1 MQYRSMAAA
10 CVLLAALAVSSHT
23 NGAGAAGTSQPA
35 GASVKAPGLG
45 DPGRLT
51 AIGIATIGQAVL
63 NGPDERKQLL
73 VDGKYS
79 SGQLRDLTPSITW
92 QASTEGIVTISPAG
106 MVTPMA
112 DGTVKITASVEEGAK
127 ATCELTVKN
136 FATPRPINFPNQ
148 IVPIFTKNGCNAGG
162 CHGKSTGQNG
172 FRLSLLGFYPSDDY
186 EFLVKETRGRRLFPS
201 APEKSLLLLK
211 STNTVA
217 HGGGHRLDKES
228 YEYGLIVRWLE
239 QGMPYGK
246 PDDPVVERIEVFP
259 ASRAM
264 ERGGRQQVAVLS
276 HYSDGSSEDVTH
288 IAQYESN
295 DSEMAEVSP
304 TGLVHTFDL
313 TGDVAVMAR
322 FQGQVSVFR
331 ATLPLGI
338 EVADNT
344 LPPRRNFIDEL
355 VFAKLKALGIP
366 PSSVCDDATFVR
378 RASLD
383 IAGRLPAADEVQAFV
398 ADADPQKRD
407 KLTDRLLDSAGYAD
421 YFANKWS
428 VILRNQR
435 VNNNYTR
442 GTYAFHDWIR
452 HSLLTNKPYNEFV
465 RDIVGASG
473 EMGQNPPVAW
483 YRAVETSEKQLEDTA
498 QLFLGLRLQCARCH
512 HHPFERWS
520 QHDYYSFAAF
530 FSRVGRKNGINGL
543 QPRDEQRIFHNRG
556 QALARNPRTNEN
568 LKPAGLGSE
577 PLDIEPDHDPRQLL
591 VDWMRSP
598 ENPFFA
604 AALANR
610 YWKHFFGRGIVEP
623 EDDIRVTNPASN
635 PELLQALARHFI
647 DSRFD
652 MKELIRTICRSS
664 VYQLS
669 SEPNEFNA
677 TDKQNFS
684 YYHPKRLNAE
694 VLYDALNQVTG
705 TSTNF
710 NGLPQGTRAVQLP
723 DSGVNNYFLTVFGR
737 PQATSPCE
745 CERSQEAN
753 LAQSLHLL
761 NSNEVQG
768 KLSTGDGRA
777 AKLARDKD
785 RSDPDKIRELYAWAY
800 ARPPDDGELS
810 LTTDYLA
817 KHENKQQ
824 AYEDILWALINTKEF
839 LFNH

>member
-1 MQYRSMAAA
+1 MRNSAA
-10 CVLLAALAVSSHT
+10 VFVFALALGVLVRQ
-23 NGAGAAGTSQPA
+23 ADVLIAADVASAAPA
-35 GASVKAPGLG
+35 GFKAPGLG
-45 DPGRLT
+45 NPGQLT
-51 AIGIATIGQAVL
+51 GLQITTAGQAVL
-63 NGPDERKQLL
+63 DGPDARKQLL
-73 VDGKYS
+73 VDGKYA
-79 SGQLRDLTPSITW
+79 SGQVRD
-92 QASTEGIVTISPAG
+92 VSPAVKWQVSPEKIVAVSPTG
-106 MVTPMA
+106 LVAPLA
-112 DGTVKITASVEEGAK
+112 DGTVKVLAK
-127 ATCELTVKN
+127 TDDGHQATIELTVKN
-136 FATPRPINFPNQ
+136 FATPKPINFPNQ

-186 EFLVKETRGRRLFPS
+186 EFLVKEARGRRLFPS
-201 APEKSLLLLK
+201 APDKSLLLLK
-211 STNTVA
+211 ATNSVA
-217 HGGGHRLDKES
+217 HGGGHRLEKES

-246 PDDPVVERIEVFP
+246 PDDPVVERIEVSP
-259 ASRAM
+259 AIRAM
-264 ERGGRQQVAVLS
+264 ERDSRQQLAVLA
-276 HYSDGSSEDVTH
+276 HYSDCSTEDVTH
-288 IAQYESN
+288 IAQYDSN
-295 DSEMAEVSP
+295 DGEMAEVSP
-304 TGLVHTFDL
+304 GGLVHTFGL

-338 EVADNT
+338 EVADSS

-366 PSSVCDDATFVR
+366 PSPVCDDATFVR

-383 IAGRLPAADEVQAFV
+383 IAGRLPTADESQAFAADT
-398 ADADPQKRD
+398 DPQKRD
-407 KLTDRLLDSAGYAD
+407 KMIDRLLDSAGYAD

-442 GTYAFHDWIR
+442 GNYAFHDWIR
-452 HSLLTNKPYNEFV
+452 RSVLTNKPYDQFV
-465 RDIVGASG
+465 REIIGASG

-483 YRAVETSEKQLEDTA
+483 YRSVQTAEQQLEDTA
-498 QLFLGLRLQCARCH
+498 QLFLGLRIQCARCH

-520 QHDYYSFAAF
+520 QHDYYSFSAF

-556 QALARNPRTNEN
+556 AAIARNPRTNEN
-568 LKPAGLGSE
+568 LKPAGLGAATLE
-577 PLDIEPDHDPRQLL
+577 IEPDRDPRQAL
-591 VDWMRSP
+591 VDWMASA

-604 AALANR
+604 PALVNR
-610 YWKHFFGRGIVEP
+610 YWKHFMGRGIIEP
-623 EDDIRVTNPASN
+623 EDDMRVTNPASN
-635 PELLQALARHFI
+635 PELLAALAKHFAA
-647 DSRFD
+647 SHFD
-652 MKELIRTICRSS
+652 MKDLIRTICRSS
-664 VYQLS
+664 TYQLS
-669 SEPNEFNA
+669 SEPNEFNVS
-677 TDKQNFS
+677 DKQNFS

-694 VLYDALNQVTG
+694 VLYDALNQVTA
-705 TSTNF
+705 TVTNF

-723 DSGVNNYFLTVFGR
+723 DSGVQNYFLTVFGR

-768 KLSTGDGRA
+768 KLQSGDGRA
-777 AKLARDKD
+777 ARLARDKD
-785 RSDPDKIRELYAWAY
+785 RSDTDKIRELYAWAY
-800 ARPPDDGELS
+800 ARTPDDGELS
-810 LTTDYLA
+810 LTLDYLA
-817 KHENKQQ
+817 KHDNKQQ